1 LAADGSWLMRLP
13 QEDFCQATGTP
24 PHLKYQSDGGPGM
37 ARILDILAGS
47 ENSEADRQQFF
58 KAQVVF
64 WLLAATDGHA
74 KNFSLFHLPGGRYR
88 ATPLYDILSAH
99 PVIGHGAGK
108 VAPQKAKLAMA
119 VRGQSNHYLIDRIQP
134 RHWLAQARSSGL
146 TEAWAKTLLNELID
160 CTDKV
165 LEDVA
170 QTLPADFPAEL
181 ALAIFDGIRRQRG
194 RLGAGLS

>member
-1 LAADGSWLMRLP
+1 M
-13 QEDFCQATGTP
+13 
-24 PHLKYQSDGGPGM
+24 
-37 ARILDILAGS
+37 
-47 ENSEADRQQFF
+47 ADRQQFF

-74 KNFSLFHLPGGRYR
+74 KNFSLFHLPGDRYR

-119 VRGQSNHYLIDRIQP
+119 IRGQNNHYLIDRIQP

-146 TEAWAKTLLNELID
+146 TEAWAKDLLGELAD
-160 CTDKV
+160 CTGKV
-165 LEDVA
+165 LEDMA
-170 QTLPADFPAEL
+170 QKLPADFPGDVAQ
-181 ALAIFDGIRRQRG
+181 AIFAGIQDQRDK
-194 RLGAGLS
+194 LAAWHD

>member
-1 LAADGSWLMRLP
+1 MKKSKFTEEQIAFA
-13 QEDFCQATGTP
+13 F
-24 PHLKYQSDGGPGM
+24 
-37 ARILDILAGS
+37 
-47 ENSEADRQQFF
+47 
-58 KAQVVF
+58 
-64 WLLAATDGHA
+64 
-74 KNFSLFHLPGGRYR
+74 
-88 ATPLYDILSAH
+88 H

-160 CTDKV
+160 CTGKV

-170 QTLPADFPAEL
+170 QTLPADFPVEVAQ
-181 ALAIFDGIRRQRG
+181 AIFAGIRRQRT
-194 RLGAGLS
+194 RLAAELSCRIQHTS